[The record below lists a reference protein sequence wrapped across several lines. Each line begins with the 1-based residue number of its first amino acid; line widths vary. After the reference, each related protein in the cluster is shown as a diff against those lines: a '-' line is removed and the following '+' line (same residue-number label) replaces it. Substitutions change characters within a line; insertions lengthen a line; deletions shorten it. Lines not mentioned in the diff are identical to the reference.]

1 MNPMP
6 RQALVR
12 RSFVARSLLLAPVWL
27 LAGCS
32 ADSGTAAQT
41 PSTST
46 TTPTP
51 SVTAP
56 VTPPPSGEPSNPA
69 TPPPAGTPS
78 ASNPAPPPAPPV
90 TPNPTPNPSTTTPV
104 ESDDSTPP
112 VDTSAGEVTSETGE
126 SSSPPATTGEPTVN
140 AGAFE
145 VNVQLASDVDD
156 KAPTTVGIVTWTTT
170 GTMTDAHVEF
180 GLTTDY
186 GMQAPVDLAA
196 EDHRT
201 LLLGMKPD
209 SVYHFRVVTSDGTN
223 SIASD
228 DYTVETGPATTAVGI
243 GSFEVVDEAARE
255 PGFIVASYWSG
266 TGSSVAYILDPDGII
281 VWAYDTGIAGGIAR
295 ARISDD
301 GKDMWVITASNSGNT
316 LRRVGIDGLGAQTY
330 DAAVGSHDIT
340 PVSGSKMAFLEYGE
354 SDCNSIFEIDPSG
367 QTKEIWD
374 SQDLRSGGGGGGSM
388 CHGNA
393 VRFSAAEGVYTF
405 SDVSTDIVQ
414 VTPEGELQWK
424 LTEKVPTGNAA
435 WGGVQHGH
443 HLLASSLVI
452 FSNKGSKSHSG
463 ASAAIE
469 YDLESGA
476 ELWRYE
482 GADGETSANLGDVQ
496 RLPGGNT
503 LVTFS
508 NDSIAHEVTPDKK
521 VVMKW
526 TGTANTRIGYAEWRP
541 SIYGTSPFL
550 HD

>member
-1 MNPMP
+1 M
-6 RQALVR
+6 
-12 RSFVARSLLLAPVWL
+12 
-27 LAGCS
+27 
-32 ADSGTAAQT
+32 
-41 PSTST
+41 
-46 TTPTP
+46 
-51 SVTAP
+51 
-56 VTPPPSGEPSNPA
+56 
-69 TPPPAGTPS
+69 
-78 ASNPAPPPAPPV
+78 
-90 TPNPTPNPSTTTPV
+90 TPNPTPNPSTTTT
-104 ESDDSTPP
+104 ETDGSSPP
-112 VDTSAGEVTSETGE
+112 ADTSGEEVTSEPGE
-126 SSSPPATTGEPTVN
+126 SSSPPATTDEPTVN

-145 VNVQLASDVDD
+145 VNVQLASEVDD

-170 GTMTDAHVEF
+170 GSVTDAHVEF

-209 SVYHFRVVTSDGTN
+209 SVYHFRVVTSDGA
-223 SIASD
+223 SSSASD

-243 GSFEVVDEAARE
+243 GSFDVVDEAARE
-255 PGFIVASYWSG
+255 PGFIVSSYWSG
-266 TGSSVAYILDPDGII
+266 NGSSVAYILDRDGEI

-301 GKDMWVITASNSGNT
+301 GKDMWVITASNNGNA

-340 PVSGSKMAFLEYGE
+340 PVSGSKMAFIEYGE
-354 SDCNSIFEIDPSG
+354 TDCDSIFEIDPTG

-374 SQDLRSGGGGGGSM
+374 SQDLQGGGGQ

-393 VRFSAAEGVYTF
+393 VRFSVAEGVYTF

-424 LTEKVPTGNAA
+424 LTEKVPTGNTA
-435 WGGVQHGH
+435 WSGVQHGH
-443 HLLASSLVI
+443 HLLTSSIVI
-452 FSNKGSKSHSG
+452 FANKGSKSHSG
-463 ASAAIE
+463 ASAVIE
-469 YDLESGA
+469 YDLESGE

-482 GADGETSANLGDVQ
+482 GADGEISANLGDVQ

-508 NDSIAHEVTPDKK
+508 NDSIVHEVTPDKK
-521 VVMKW
+521 VVLKW
-526 TGTANTRIGYAEWRP
+526 TGTANSRIGYSEWRP
-541 SIYGTSPFL
+541 SVYGTSPFL